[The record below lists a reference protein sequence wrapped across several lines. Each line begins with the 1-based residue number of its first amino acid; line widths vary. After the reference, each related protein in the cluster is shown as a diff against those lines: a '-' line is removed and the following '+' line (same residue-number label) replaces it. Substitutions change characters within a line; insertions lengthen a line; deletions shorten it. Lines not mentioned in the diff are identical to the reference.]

1 MVLADTSVWIR
12 FFRNQYPYA
21 AELQRLLQLGELAGH
36 DLIYGEL
43 LMGDSS
49 GHGRRLDQYS
59 LLDHTPAIAHT
70 QAVAFVRGHRLH
82 GRGVGWIDV
91 NLLASAMAAHAKLWT
106 ADHHLHTMALEL
118 GIAHTAR

>member
-21 AELQRLLQLGELAGH
+21 AELQRLINLGEVTGH

-43 LMGDSS
+43 LMGDSG
-49 GHGRRLDQYS
+49 GHGRRLAEYS
-59 LLDHTPAIAHT
+59 LLEQTPGNVHTEV
-70 QAVAFVRGHRLH
+70 VAFVRARRLH

-91 NLLASAMAAHAKLWT
+91 NLLASAIIAGAKLWT
-106 ADHHLHTMALEL
+106 ADQSLHRIAVGL
-118 GIAHTAR
+118 GVAYTGR